1 MKNNKRELDDN
12 KLENV
17 TGGGADPLDISDRI
31 VRGDYGNGEAEK
43 YQLRSSIGIG
53 IGSGGGGDAGGAG
66 GGSGV
71 VIKPESNP
79 DLGPTSP
86 TTNV

>member
-1 MKNNKRELDDN
+1 MKDNNEKLNDKEL
-12 KLENV
+12 ETV
-17 TGGGADPLDISDRI
+17 TG
-31 VRGDYGNGEAEK
+31 
-43 YQLRSSIGIG
+43 G

-71 VIKPESNP
+71 VIKPEPNP

-86 TTNV
+86 TTNIF

>member
-1 MKNNKRELDDN
+1 MENTKVEIKDTELAA
-12 KLENV
+12 V
-17 TGGGADPLDISDRI
+17 TGGGTDPMDISDRI

-53 IGSGGGGDAGGAG
+53 SGGGGGAGGAG
-66 GGSGV
+66 GGSDV
-71 VIKPESNP
+71 VIKPEPNP

-86 TTNV
+86 TTNIF

>member
-1 MKNNKRELDDN
+1 MNKELKD
-12 KLENV
+12 KELESV
-17 TGGGADPLDISDRI
+17 TGGIDIPNLKEP

-43 YQLRSSIGIG
+43 YQLRSSIG

>member
-1 MKNNKRELDDN
+1 MKDNNEKLNDN
-12 KLENV
+12 ELENV

-53 IGSGGGGDAGGAG
+53 SGGGGGAGGAG

-71 VIKPESNP
+71 VIGPEPNP

-86 TTNV
+86 KTNIF